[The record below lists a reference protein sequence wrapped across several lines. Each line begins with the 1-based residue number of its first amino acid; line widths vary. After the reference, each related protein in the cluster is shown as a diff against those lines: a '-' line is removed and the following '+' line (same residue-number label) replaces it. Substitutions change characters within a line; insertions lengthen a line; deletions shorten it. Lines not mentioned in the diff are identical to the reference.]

1 MLKNILKSQDYKLII
16 SLVVLCFIGLVMVY
30 SSSMIT
36 AITRYHVPTDYFYKK
51 QMGALLLGF
60 FLFFATAFFVPY
72 KIFKEKAVIISIL
85 VVSFLLLVLVL
96 VLGHTA
102 GGAKSWI
109 TIGPLRI
116 QPLEIAKLAV
126 IVYLAYAFTK
136 KQEYINQLT
145 RAFIPPIIIVML
157 ICFLLAAQPDYG
169 GVLLMLGTVAALVFC
184 SGISVKTG
192 FKIFF
197 ITLIGTGLMVFVIW
211 VTGKVDKI
219 LSPTRLGRFTGFID
233 PFADPDGKG
242 YQLVNS
248 YLAIGSGGL
257 GGEGLG
263 QGVQKFGYLPESHTD
278 FIMAVISE
286 ELGFAGVIV
295 VLGLLFFIVLQGLL
309 IAKRCSDPF
318 GSLLAIGI
326 STMIGIQS
334 FVNLGA
340 VSGILPITG
349 VTLPFVSYGGSSITL
364 LLFSTGVLAN
374 ISMVDKFK
382 KKYKQNNAK
391 STHLESV

>member
-16 SLVVLCFIGLVMVY
+16 SLVVLCLIGLVMVY

-51 QMGALLLGF
+51 QMGALILGF

-85 VVSFLLLVLVL
+85 MVSFLLLGLVL

-126 IVYLAYAFTK
+126 IVYLASAFTK

-197 ITLIGTGLMVFVIW
+197 ITLIGTSLMTFVIW

-219 LSPTRLGRFTGFID
+219 LSPTRLGRFTGFVD

-382 KKYKQNNAK
+382 KKYKQSTTK
-391 STHLESV
+391 PTHLESV

>member
-1 MLKNILKSQDYKLII
+1 MFKKILKSQDYKLIVA
-16 SLVVLCFIGLVMVY
+16 LVVLCLIGLVMVY

-36 AITRYHVPTDYFYKK
+36 SITRYHVAPDYFYKK

-60 FLFFATAFFVPY
+60 FFFFFTAFFVPY
-72 KIFKEKAVIISIL
+72 KIFKEKMVILLIL
-85 VVSFLLLVLVL
+85 GFSLLLLVAVL
-96 VLGHTA
+96 ILGHTA
-102 GGAKSWI
+102 GNAKSWI
-109 TIGPLRI
+109 VIGPLRI
-116 QPLEIAKLAV
+116 QPLEFAKLAV
-126 IVYLAYAFTK
+126 IVYLASAFTK

-145 RAFIPPIIIVML
+145 RAIIPPIMIVVL

-192 FKIFF
+192 FKIV
-197 ITLIGTGLMVFVIW
+197 LLGLLSAGLMFVLLWAFGQLGEVF
-211 VTGKVDKI
+211 
-219 LSPTRLGRFTGFID
+219 SPTRLGRFTGFID
-233 PFADPDGKG
+233 PFADPGGKG

-278 FIMAVISE
+278 FIMAVIAE
-286 ELGFAGVIV
+286 ELGFGGVIV

-326 STMIGIQS
+326 STMIGIQT

-364 LLFSTGVLAN
+364 LLFSAGVLAN

-382 KKYKQNNAK
+382 KKYKQNATK
-391 STHLESV
+391 PTHLESV

>member
-1 MLKNILKSQDYKLII
+1 MFKKIIKSQDYKLII
-16 SLVVLCFIGLVMVY
+16 ALVVLCLIGLVMVY

-36 AITRYHVPTDYFYKK
+36 SLTRYHVPSDYFYKK
-51 QMGALLLGF
+51 QMGALLVGF
-60 FLFFATAFFVPY
+60 FLFFIAAFLIPY
-72 KIFKEKAVIISIL
+72 KVFKEKKIIILIL
-85 VVSFLLLVLVL
+85 VISFLLLGVVL

-109 TIGPLRI
+109 KIGPLRI

-126 IVYLAYAFTK
+126 IVYLASAFTK
-136 KQEYINQLT
+136 KQEYINELT
-145 RAFIPPIIIVML
+145 RAFIPPISIVVL

-197 ITLIGTGLMVFVIW
+197 ITLVGTGLMIFVLWI
-211 VTGKVDKI
+211 TGSVDKI

-248 YLAIGSGGL
+248 YLAIGTGGL

-263 QGVQKFGYLPESHTD
+263 KGVQKFGYLPESHTD
-278 FIMAVISE
+278 FIMAVIAE
-286 ELGFAGVIV
+286 ELGYGGVIV
-295 VLGLLFFIVLQGLL
+295 VLGLLFFIILQGLL

-326 STMIGIQS
+326 STMIGIQT

-382 KKYKQNNAK
+382 KKYKQNATK
-391 STHLESV
+391 PTHLESV